1 MILSEA
7 FSSWLS
13 ADDSENAAARTLE
26 PVRARGTGT
35 RIWGAE
41 AVRDFAPVA
50 VAGFVQSESSG
61 FRSLYTA
68 HPGAQTATIR
78 AAMAE
83 VEPEIDLLEEAR
95 MEAFTLGFDEGC
107 RITAEAHGTDTE
119 IRERLAESLASLSP
133 APSGMLSTML
143 SATVVRLV
151 EQIVGEVEI
160 DIERLVQ
167 RCDTVAA
174 FIEENDE
181 KGALHLHPDDIAMLE
196 GEQIGVK
203 LVPDKAMLRGCVRLE
218 TAEGWVEDGPDVR
231 LSRLRA
237 LLDDMEGRP

>member
-1 MILSEA
+1 LS
-7 FSSWLS
+7 
-13 ADDSENAAARTLE
+13 
-26 PVRARGTGT
+26 

-41 AVRDFAPVA
+41 AVQDVAPVT
-50 VAGFVQSESSG
+50 VAGFRPAEGG

-68 HPGAQTATIR
+68 PAGQLT
-78 AAMAE
+78 AAMRGAVVE
-83 VEPEIDLLEEAR
+83 VEPEIDLVEEAR

-107 RITAEAHGTDTE
+107 RVTAEANSADTDA
-119 IRERLAESLASLSP
+119 RARLAEALDLLAP

-160 DIERLVQ
+160 DLERLID

-174 FIEENDE
+174 FIESNQD
-181 KGALHLHPDDIAMLE
+181 KSALHLHPDDVALLE
-196 GEQIGVK
+196 GETIGVPM
-203 LVPDKAMLRGCVRLE
+203 VADKSMQRGCVRLE
-218 TAEGWVEDGPDVR
+218 TADGWVEDGPDVR

-237 LLDDMEGRP
+237 LMDDMEGKS

>member
-1 MILSEA
+1 LS
-7 FSSWLS
+7 
-13 ADDSENAAARTLE
+13 
-26 PVRARGTGT
+26 

-41 AVRDFAPVA
+41 AVQDVAPVTG
-50 VAGFVQSESSG
+50 AGFRPAEGG

-68 HPGAQTATIR
+68 PAGQRT
-78 AAMAE
+78 AAMRGAVVE
-83 VEPEIDLLEEAR
+83 VEPEIDLVEEAR

-107 RITAEAHGTDTE
+107 RVTAEANSADTDA
-119 IRERLAESLASLSP
+119 RARLAEALDLLAP

-160 DIERLVQ
+160 DLERLVD

-174 FIEENDE
+174 FIESNQD
-181 KGALHLHPDDIAMLE
+181 KSALHLHPDDVSLLE
-196 GEQIGVK
+196 GETIGVPM
-203 LVPDKAMLRGCVRLE
+203 VADKSMQRGCVRLE
-218 TAEGWVEDGPDVR
+218 TADGWVEDGPDVR

-237 LLDDMEGRP
+237 LMDDMEGKS